1 MILDVPQHIQQRL
14 AAVMD
19 DLKNAIGQKV
29 ARGYST
35 HITTVESL
43 EFEPGAEL
51 CDDSWMEYINED
63 CMTDA
68 SDPSCPTLFSPYERI
83 KEPANRVGNQIG

>member
-1 MILDVPQHIQQRL
+1 M
-14 AAVMD
+14 
-19 DLKNAIGQKV
+19 
-29 ARGYST
+29 
-35 HITTVESL
+35 TTVESL

-68 SDPSCPTLFSPYERI
+68 SDPSCPRPFSPYERI
-83 KEPANRVGNQIG
+83 KGPCLQMTNLQTWPRKYIVPDYKGASMPPSTV